1 LLLAILGPKSEVNR
15 KRPPMIPFITLIDTR
30 GQQIS
35 VNAEIVQF
43 VKAAENAHDECLMV
57 FGKDQL
63 LRLRGT
69 LEEVT
74 RVLSEV

>member
-1 LLLAILGPKSEVNR
+1 
-15 KRPPMIPFITLIDTR
+15 MIPFITLIDTR